1 MHTLAP
7 LPPPTADNGVESAA
21 AAVVDIDVV
30 AAADAAAA
38 ATGAFATCD
47 ASPRR
52 RTTEPWEWELAEA
65 SSHNASNPDN

>member
-38 ATGAFATCD
+38 TGAFATCD

-52 RTTEPWEWELAEA
+52 RTTEPWEWKLAEA